1 MATLIPPTANAN
13 CFKLHVRETA
23 IHSQVIMYCY
33 SLSGLFNEK
42 PGAPLLSLSIW
53 KRLFLIRLPK
63 SNRCFHQ
70 VLFAQMTGG
79 TVIAFSS
86 EQKLLQSGLQRS
98 TISLR
103 GLGRASEREQSSGE
117 GGVVSVKQPT
127 TPSLE
132 FLILSDPFLLVE
144 YSHNPLQSQFELC
157 TLYSASTYL
166 FKGIVHPQ
174 IKWSP

>member
-13 CFKLHVRETA
+13 SFKL
-23 IHSQVIMYCY
+23 QVVMYCY

-42 PGAPLLSLSIW
+42 PVAPLLSLSIW

-79 TVIAFSS
+79 TVISFSS

-117 GGVVSVKQPT
+117 GGGGVVSVKQPT

-132 FLILSDPFLLVE
+132 FLILSDPLFLVE

-166 FKGIVHPQ
+166 FKGIIRPK